1 MLYCPFAFVC
11 SGQHC
16 LQRAKRILTSISVLT
31 REIAALQRCVH
42 PNIVALITT
51 ERTPNGNPIMVL
63 EWLKCTLEEHFE
75 RNKGF
80 FTGSFY
86 QAPARC

>member
-1 MLYCPFAFVC
+1 MCKQFVC
-11 SGQHC
+11 SGFYP
-16 LQRAKRILTSISVLT
+16 KYSLTPVSIFA
-31 REIAALQRCVH
+31 REIEALQQCVH

-51 ERTPNGNPIMVL
+51 ERTVNGNPIMIL

-80 FTGSFY
+80 FTGSSY
-86 QAPARC
+86 QAPARS